1 MSDKH
6 VLTRS
11 LCDRSVGVRLGQ
23 GEELHAILASSKQ
36 VAEGVSTA
44 GVVVGLAR
52 KYRVKLPVLTA
63 VAHILD
69 SDLSPR
75 HAVAEI
81 MSLPQIEER

>member
-1 MSDKH
+1 M
-6 VLTRS
+6 LTRS
-11 LCDRSVGVRLGQ
+11 LCNRSVGVRLGQ